1 MRRPFAVVLL
11 SALLAT
17 GLGGCVAAVIP
28 VGAAAVLDHY
38 DMVRSEWYIGP
49 AGIVLFGLGSVMSFL
64 ALLPL
69 MLGLDWSDGD
79 GGNGG
84 NDGDGG
90 GGDG

>member
-1 MRRPFAVVLL
+1 MVARLLRRALPPGLFMIALGIVL
-11 SALLAT
+11 
-17 GLGGCVAAVIP
+17 I
-28 VGAAAVLDHY
+28 GAAAVLDHY